1 MQAEDVTKVVD
12 REPEASGEDLSPKPG
27 VDVRKDPATEAKPE
41 PKPDAEAQGSR
52 PSEKVFNVAEVEPGR
67 ILVGRYELI
76 HRLGHGG
83 MASVY
88 LGRAIGTAGFE
99 RLVAVKVIHPHL
111 ANESEFVEMFLD
123 EARIAAKIHH
133 PNVCETLDLG
143 EDDGLFF
150 MVMEYVE
157 GETLSS
163 LIRQLRKRED
173 RLPVPCALQ
182 ITADA
187 CRGLGAAHALE
198 GKDGQPLNLVHR
210 DVSPHNLLVTM
221 DGRVKVVDFGIMKA
235 AGKRSNTLTGQL
247 RGKLTYMSP
256 EQARGEPVDRRS
268 DIYAMGVVLW
278 ELLAGA
284 RFYRGETE
292 SEILAQVSL
301 GRRQDIAE
309 YCDDLPPAVV
319 AVLDKSLAE
328 SCGDRYETADDML
341 KDLRGALRHLLDAE
355 QEDPRE
361 ALSGVMNGF
370 FASRVRYIQAAIRG
384 QVDDREDS
392 NRKHRAANDSKTSV
406 GVARTLTP
414 SSLSNLAI
422 GRTGTL
428 TSSVATAPA
437 RSWALWLILP
447 LAGAVLGTL
456 AVRALSDPGPANP
469 QPVAVEPAVAV
480 EAGPKMVTWWIN
492 TDPQGATVTVD
503 GKVLAETTPT
513 SVQLPASDERIEV
526 KAELAGYKSY
536 AAQMAPLSS
545 ENHALRLQPDF
556 MPTFRAKSF
565 EGPDGEPPGEPKPDV
580 QPPRKRHKRPKKSS
594 AKPEAVPVTATP
606 PTAGDTRRPE
616 DVPDFLKGKKP
627 K

>member
-12 REPEASGEDLSPKPG
+12 REPEAPG
-27 VDVRKDPATEAKPE
+27 DALLPE
-41 PKPDAEAQGSR
+41 PSGDGPADSGRASEVEVQR
-52 PSEKVFNVAEVEPGR
+52 PIDKVAEVEPGR

-163 LIRQLRKRED
+163 LTRLLRKHKD
-173 RLPVPCALQ
+173 RMPVPCALQ

-198 GKDGQPLNLVHR
+198 GKDGKPLNLVHR

-284 RFYRGETE
+284 RFYRGETD
-292 SEILAQVSL
+292 SELLAQVSL
-301 GRRQDIAE
+301 ARRQDIAD
-309 YCDDLPPAVV
+309 YCDDLPEAVI
-319 AVLDKSLAE
+319 AVLDKALAE
-328 SCGDRYETADDML
+328 SRTDRYATADDML
-341 KDLRGALRHLLDAE
+341 KDLR
-355 QEDPRE
+355 
-361 ALSGVMNGF
+361 
-370 FASRVRYIQAAIRG
+370 AA
-384 QVDDREDS
+384 
-392 NRKHRAANDSKTSV
+392 
-406 GVARTLTP
+406 
-414 SSLSNLAI
+414 
-422 GRTGTL
+422 
-428 TSSVATAPA
+428 
-437 RSWALWLILP
+437 
-447 LAGAVLGTL
+447 
-456 AVRALSDPGPANP
+456 
-469 QPVAVEPAVAV
+469 
-480 EAGPKMVTWWIN
+480 
-492 TDPQGATVTVD
+492 
-503 GKVLAETTPT
+503 
-513 SVQLPASDERIEV
+513 
-526 KAELAGYKSY
+526 
-536 AAQMAPLSS
+536 
-545 ENHALRLQPDF
+545 
-556 MPTFRAKSF
+556 
-565 EGPDGEPPGEPKPDV
+565 
-580 QPPRKRHKRPKKSS
+580 
-594 AKPEAVPVTATP
+594 
-606 PTAGDTRRPE
+606 
-616 DVPDFLKGKKP
+616 
-627 K
+627 

>member
-12 REPEASGEDLSPKPG
+12 REPEASGEEPSPELSGDAAESTPPTA
-27 VDVRKDPATEAKPE
+27 RKPE
-41 PKPDAEAQGSR
+41 VEAVR
-52 PSEKVFNVAEVEPGR
+52 PLDKVAEVEPGR
-67 ILVGRYELI
+67 ILVDRYELI

-111 ANESEFVEMFLD
+111 ANEPEFVEMFLD

-173 RLPVPCALQ
+173 RLPVACALQ

-198 GKDGQPLNLVHR
+198 GNDGQPLNLVHR

-301 GRRQDIAE
+301 GRRQEIAD
-309 YCDDLPPAVV
+309 YRDDLPSSVTT
-319 AVLDKSLAE
+319 VLEKALAQ
-328 SCGDRYETADDML
+328 SRNDRYETADEML
-341 KDLRGALRHLLDAE
+341 KDLRAALRQLLDAD

-370 FASRVRYIQAAIRG
+370 FAGRMRYIQAAVRG
-384 QVDDREDS
+384 QIDDRDGS
-392 NRKHRAANDSKTSV
+392 NRKHRAANDSKT
-406 GVARTLTP
+406 GVSNARTMTP
-414 SSLSNLAI
+414 SSVAI

-428 TSSVATAPA
+428 TSSVVAAPA

-456 AVRALSDPGPANP
+456 AVRALSDPAPVNP
-469 QPVAVEPAVAV
+469 QPTVTESAAAVEP
-480 EAGPKMVTWWIN
+480 GPKMVTWWIN
-492 TDPQGATVTVD
+492 TDPQGATVTID
-503 GKVLAETTPT
+503 GKVHGETTPT

-536 AAQMAPLSS
+536 AAEMAPLSS
-545 ENHALRLQPDF
+545 ENHTLRLEPAYKT
-556 MPTFRAKSF
+556 TFRARSF
-565 EGPDGEPPGEPKPDV
+565 DNPETEPSA
-580 QPPRKRHKRPKKSS
+580 PPVATVAPSKKRHKRPKKGSKKV
-594 AKPEAVPVTATP
+594 AKKPDTTPVSTPVPA
-606 PTAGDTRRPE
+606 AEDTRRPE
-616 DVPDFLKGKKP
+616 DVPDFFKGKKRP
-627 K
+627 

>member
-12 REPEASGEDLSPKPG
+12 REPEASGEDLLQESVGGASDSPT
-27 VDVRKDPATEAKPE
+27 TELESEA
-41 PKPDAEAQGSR
+41 KPDAEAEAPRS
-52 PSEKVFNVAEVEPGR
+52 SEEPVAKVGKVAEVEPGR

-163 LIRQLRKRED
+163 LVRQLRKRED

-301 GRRQDIAE
+301 GRRQDIAD
-309 YCDDLPPAVV
+309 YCDDLPVAVA
-319 AVLDKSLAE
+319 AVLDKSLAQLR
-328 SCGDRYETADDML
+328 GDRYESADDML
-341 KDLRGALRHLLDAE
+341 KDLRGALRHLLDADE
-355 QEDPRE
+355 EDPRE
-361 ALSGVMNGF
+361 ALSSVMNGF

-384 QVDDREDS
+384 QVDDREGSD
-392 NRKHRAANDSKTSV
+392 RKHRAANDSKT
-406 GVARTLTP
+406 GVAAARTLTP
-414 SSLSNLAI
+414 SSLSNLAL

-428 TSSVATAPA
+428 TSAVATAPA

-447 LAGAVLGTL
+447 LAGAVFGTL
-456 AVRALSDPGPANP
+456 AVRALSDPKPANP
-469 QPVAVEPAVAV
+469 QRVAAEPAVAV

-503 GKVLAETTPT
+503 GKTLPETTPT

-556 MPTFRAKSF
+556 MPTFRARSF
-565 EGPDGEPPGEPKPDV
+565 EKPDEEPGEPKSNV
-580 QPPRKRHKRPKKSS
+580 KPPKKRHKRPKKPSTK
-594 AKPEAVPVTATP
+594 AEPAVPVSAT
-606 PTAGDTRRPE
+606 DTRRPD

>member
-12 REPEASGEDLSPKPG
+12 REPEASGEEPSSELSSDAAESTPETP
-27 VDVRKDPATEAKPE
+27 RKPE
-41 PKPDAEAQGSR
+41 GEAVR
-52 PSEKVFNVAEVEPGR
+52 PLNKVAEVEPGR

-198 GKDGQPLNLVHR
+198 GNDGQPLNLVHR

-301 GRRQDIAE
+301 GRRQKITD
-309 YCDDLPPAVV
+309 YRDDLPSSVTT
-319 AVLDKSLAE
+319 VLEKALAE
-328 SCGDRYETADDML
+328 SRSDRYETADEML
-341 KDLRGALRHLLDAE
+341 KDLRAALRQLLDAD

-370 FASRVRYIQAAIRG
+370 FAGRMRYIQAAVRG
-384 QVDDREDS
+384 QVDDREGS

-406 GVARTLTP
+406 SSARTMTP
-414 SSLSNLAI
+414 SSIAI

-428 TSSVATAPA
+428 TSSVVTAPA

-456 AVRALSDPGPANP
+456 AVRALSDPGPVSP
-469 QPVAVEPAVAV
+469 QPTVTEQAAAVES
-480 EAGPKMVTWWIN
+480 GPKMVTWWIN
-492 TDPQGATVTVD
+492 TDPQGATVTID
-503 GKVLAETTPT
+503 GKVHSETTPT

-536 AAQMAPLSS
+536 AAEMAPLSS
-545 ENHALRLQPDF
+545 ENHTLRLEPAYKT
-556 MPTFRAKSF
+556 TFRARSF
-565 EGPDGEPPGEPKPDV
+565 DNPEADPQAKPVAEVTPPK
-580 QPPRKRHKRPKKSS
+580 KRHKRPKKA
-594 AKPEAVPVTATP
+594 AKKPDSTPVSTP
-606 PTAGDTRRPE
+606 TPTAGDTRRPE
-616 DVPDFLKGKKP
+616 DVPDFFKGKKRP
-627 K
+627 

>member
-12 REPEASGEDLSPKPG
+12 REPEASG
-27 VDVRKDPATEAKPE
+27 VDPSPE
-41 PKPDAEAQGSR
+41 PSGGAAESAAKADPEPLPNPEHEVAAEVVR
-52 PSEKVFNVAEVEPGR
+52 PIDKVAEVEPGR

-173 RLPVPCALQ
+173 RLPMPCALQ

-198 GKDGQPLNLVHR
+198 GKDGKPLNLVHR

-221 DGRVKVVDFGIMKA
+221 DGRLKVVDFGIMKA

-301 GRRQDIAE
+301 GRRQDIAD
-309 YCDDLPPAVV
+309 YCDDLPESVV
-319 AVLDKSLAE
+319 AILDKSLAE
-328 SCGDRYETADDML
+328 SRGDRYETADDML
-341 KDLRGALRHLLDAE
+341 KDLRAALRQLLDAD

-361 ALSGVMNGF
+361 ALSGVMKGF
-370 FASRVRYIQAAIRG
+370 FASRMRYIQAAIRG
-384 QVDDREDS
+384 QVDDREGS
-392 NRKHRAANDSKTSV
+392 NRKHRAANDSKT
-406 GVARTLTP
+406 GVANARTMTP
-414 SSLSNLAI
+414 SSVAI

-456 AVRALSDPGPANP
+456 AVRALSDPEPINR
-469 QPVAVEPAVAV
+469 QPVATEPAVAA

-492 TDPQGATVTVD
+492 TDPQGATVTID
-503 GKVLAETTPT
+503 GKLHAEITPT
-513 SVQLPASDERIEV
+513 SVRLPASDERIEV

-536 AAQMAPLSS
+536 AAEMAPLSS
-545 ENHALRLQPDF
+545 ENHTLRLEPAYKT
-556 MPTFRAKSF
+556 TFRARSVENPQKDTPS
-565 EGPDGEPPGEPKPDV
+565 EPVADVAPPK
-580 QPPRKRHKRPKKSS
+580 KRHKRPKKG
-594 AKPEAVPVTATP
+594 AKKPDTTPVSTPATAATE
-606 PTAGDTRRPE
+606 DTRRPE
-616 DVPDFLKGKKP
+616 DVPDFFNGKKRP
-627 K
+627 

>member
-12 REPEASGEDLSPKPG
+12 REPEASAEDPSPEPSGG
-27 VDVRKDPATEAKPE
+27 VAESAAKPE
-41 PKPDAEAQGSR
+41 RTVELEPNPDVEVVRSID
-52 PSEKVFNVAEVEPGR
+52 KVAEVESGR
-67 ILVGRYELI
+67 VLVGRYELI

-301 GRRQDIAE
+301 GRRQNIAD
-309 YCDDLPPAVV
+309 YCDDLPASVV
-319 AVLDKSLAE
+319 AILDKSLAE
-328 SCGDRYETADDML
+328 SRSDRYETADDML
-341 KDLRGALRHLLDAE
+341 KDLRAALRQLLDAD

-361 ALSGVMNGF
+361 ALSGVMKGF
-370 FASRVRYIQAAIRG
+370 FASRMRYIQAAIRG
-384 QVDDREDS
+384 QVDDREGS
-392 NRKHRAANDSKTSV
+392 NRKHRAANDSKT
-406 GVARTLTP
+406 GVSNARTMTP
-414 SSLSNLAI
+414 SSVAI

-428 TSSVATAPA
+428 TSSVVTAPA

-456 AVRALSDPGPANP
+456 AVRALSDPAPVNP
-469 QPVAVEPAVAV
+469 QPVATEPAVAV

-492 TDPQGATVTVD
+492 TDPQGATVTID
-503 GKVLAETTPT
+503 GKVHAETTPT
-513 SVQLPASDERIEV
+513 SVRLPASDERIEV

-536 AAQMAPLSS
+536 AAEMAPLSS
-545 ENHALRLQPDF
+545 ENHTLRLDPAYKT
-556 MPTFRAKSF
+556 TFRARSVDNPQ
-565 EGPDGEPPGEPKPDV
+565 PDVPGEVTPPK
-580 QPPRKRHKRPKKSS
+580 KRPKRPKKSA
-594 AKPEAVPVTATP
+594 AKPETSPVSTTT

-616 DVPDFLKGKKP
+616 DVPDFLKGKKH

>member
-12 REPEASGEDLSPKPG
+12 REPEASGEDLLPEAHGDG
-27 VDVRKDPATEAKPE
+27 VAEAAPE
-41 PKPDAEAQGSR
+41 PDAEVAAEAPR
-52 PSEKVFNVAEVEPGR
+52 PIGGVAEVEPGR
-67 ILVGRYELI
+67 ILIGRYELI

-173 RLPVPCALQ
+173 RLPIPCALQ

-301 GRRQDIAE
+301 ARRQDIAE
-309 YCDDLPPAVV
+309 YCDDLPAAVA
-319 AVLDKSLAE
+319 AVLDKTLAE
-328 SCGDRYETADDML
+328 SRGDRYETADDML
-341 KDLRGALRHLLDAE
+341 KDLRAVLRQLLDAD

-361 ALSGVMNGF
+361 ALSGVMKGF
-370 FASRVRYIQAAIRG
+370 FASRMRYIQAAIRG
-384 QVDDREDS
+384 QVDDREGS

-406 GVARTLTP
+406 GIGRTLTP
-414 SSLSNLAI
+414 SSVSI

-428 TSSVATAPA
+428 TSSVASAPA

-447 LAGAVLGTL
+447 LAGALFGTL
-456 AVRALSDPGPANP
+456 AVRALSDPEPANP
-469 QPVAVEPAVAV
+469 RPVAAEVPAAAV
-480 EAGPKMVTWWIN
+480 EAGPKLVKWWIN
-492 TDPQGATVTVD
+492 TDPQGATVTID
-503 GKVLAETTPT
+503 GKTLAEITPT

-526 KAELAGYKSY
+526 KADLAGYKSY
-536 AAQMAPLSS
+536 VAQMAPLSS
-545 ENHALRLQPDF
+545 ENHTLRLEPAYKT
-556 MPTFRAKSF
+556 TFRARSF
-565 EGPDGEPPGEPKPDV
+565 DNPEAEMPGDPNAEVARP
-580 QPPRKRHKRPKKSS
+580 KRPKRPKRPRKSS
-594 AKPEAVPVTATP
+594 AKPLVPPVSTGP
-606 PTAGDTRRPE
+606 PVADDTRRPE
-616 DVPDFLKGKKP
+616 TVPDFLKGKKP

>member
-12 REPEASGEDLSPKPG
+12 REPEASGG
-27 VDVRKDPATEAKPE
+27 DPLPPAVSDAVEATSNLER
-41 PKPDAEAQGSR
+41 KPDRSPEVGPVR
-52 PSEKVFNVAEVEPGR
+52 PMDKVAEVEPGR
-67 ILVGRYELI
+67 VLVGRYELI

-163 LIRQLRKRED
+163 LIRQLGKRD
-173 RLPVPCALQ
+173 DSLPVPCALQ

-198 GKDGQPLNLVHR
+198 DTDGTPLNLVHR

-268 DIYAMGVVLW
+268 DIYAMGVILW

-301 GRRQDIAE
+301 GRRQDIAD
-309 YCDDLPPAVV
+309 YRDDLPPGVV
-319 AVLDKSLAE
+319 AVLDKALAE
-328 SCGDRYETADDML
+328 SRTDRYETADDML
-341 KDLRGALRHLLDAE
+341 KDLRAALRQLLDAD

-361 ALSGVMNGF
+361 ALSGVMKGF
-370 FASRVRYIQAAIRG
+370 FASRMRYIQAAIRG
-384 QVDDREDS
+384 QVDDREGS
-392 NRKHRAANDSKTSV
+392 NRKHRAANDSKT
-406 GVARTLTP
+406 GVSRARSLTP
-414 SSLSNLAI
+414 SSVAI

-428 TSSVATAPA
+428 TSSVVTAPA

-456 AVRALSDPGPANP
+456 AVRALSGSEADSSRPVVREPAT
-469 QPVAVEPAVAV
+469 VVEP
-480 EAGPKMVTWWIN
+480 AGPKMVTWWIN
-492 TDPQGATVTVD
+492 TDPQGATVTID
-503 GKVLAETTPT
+503 GKTLEKTTPT

-526 KAELAGYKSY
+526 KAELAGYKAY
-536 AAQMAPLSS
+536 VAEMAPLSS
-545 ENHALRLQPDF
+545 ENHALRLEPAYKT
-556 MPTFRAKSF
+556 TFRARSF
-565 EGPDGEPPGEPKPDV
+565 DGPGGEKPAEPAAPVTPPK
-580 QPPRKRHKRPKKSS
+580 KRHKRPKKLR
-594 AKPEAVPVTATP
+594 AKPDTAPTSSP
-606 PTAGDTRRPE
+606 PPAAGDTRRPE
-616 DVPDFLKGKKP
+616 DVPDFLKRKKP

>member
-1 MQAEDVTKVVD
+1 MQAEDVTKVVE
-12 REPEASGEDLSPKPG
+12 REPEASGEDLLPQPSGDAPSDSDAGPRQG
-27 VDVRKDPATEAKPE
+27 E
-41 PKPDAEAQGSR
+41 PDAPRAVT
-52 PSEKVFNVAEVEPGR
+52 PVAEVEPGR

-76 HRLGHGG
+76 YRLGHGG

-163 LIRQLRKRED
+163 LIRQLRKRDD
-173 RLPVPCALQ
+173 RLPVACALQ
-182 ITADA
+182 LAADA
-187 CRGLGAAHALE
+187 CRGLGAAHELE
-198 GKDGQPLNLVHR
+198 GNDGQPLNLVHR

-247 RGKLTYMSP
+247 RGKLTYMAP

-301 GRRQDIAE
+301 GRRQSITD
-309 YCDDLPPAVV
+309 YCDNLPAGVV
-319 AVLDKSLAE
+319 AVLDKALAE
-328 SCGDRYETADDML
+328 SRSDRYETAEDML
-341 KDLRGALRHLLDAE
+341 KDLRQALRHLLDAD

-361 ALSGVMNGF
+361 AISGIMKGF
-370 FASRVRYIQAAIRG
+370 FASRMRYIQAAVRG
-384 QVDDREDS
+384 KLDEHDGGV
-392 NRKHRAANDSKTSV
+392 RKHRAANDRSSV
-406 GVARTLTP
+406 SNVRTMTP
-414 SSLSNLAI
+414 SSVVI
-422 GRTGTL
+422 GRTETL
-428 TSSVATAPA
+428 SAAVASAPA

-456 AVRALSDPGPANP
+456 AVRAFSDPEPAKP
-469 QPVAVEPAVAV
+469 PPVAVEARPAAV
-480 EAGPKMVTWWIN
+480 DAGPKMVTWWIN
-492 TDPQGATVTVD
+492 TDPQGATVTID
-503 GKVLAETTPT
+503 GKALAELTPT
-513 SVQLPASDERIEV
+513 SVELPASDERVEV
-526 KAELAGYKSY
+526 KAALAGYKSY
-536 AAQMAPLSS
+536 AAQMAPLGS
-545 ENHALRLQPDF
+545 ENHTLRLEPAYKTTFAARSVEDPPEDTE
-556 MPTFRAKSF
+556 PTKPAA
-565 EGPDGEPPGEPKPDV
+565 EVAPPK
-580 QPPRKRHKRPKKSS
+580 KRHKRPKK
-594 AKPEAVPVTATP
+594 P
-606 PTAGDTRRPE
+606 PTAEPERTPVPTVSPGDTRRPE